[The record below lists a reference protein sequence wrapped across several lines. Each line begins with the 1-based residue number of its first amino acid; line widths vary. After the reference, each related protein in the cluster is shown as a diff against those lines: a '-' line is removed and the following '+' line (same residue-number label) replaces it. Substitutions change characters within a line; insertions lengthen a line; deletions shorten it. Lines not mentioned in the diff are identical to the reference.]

1 MFSEWIAAPIVM
13 KLKSFALDRTGSIA
27 LGFGLAFIP
36 ILVAAGVALDYSKAS
51 NAQTQFKAILD
62 AAALSGVRSSTV
74 LQTVGKATQKEELV
88 ELVKRDFVAQVD
100 SRPDLLAMLKDVK
113 TEGTITGEALTINLC
128 YIATVNTGFVRFV
141 GITTMQMKGCA
152 QAVTP
157 LPSYVSIH
165 ALVDASGSMGIGA
178 STDDQ
183 AIMQTRLGCA
193 FACHTMNWGQPIYSP
208 RCDTRNKWAQTT
220 NCVHSIGAKT
230 RFDVVRGTLIEMIEA
245 AQAATRWPSHFT
257 FQVHKFS
264 NTATQIHAASSDL
277 ASVKRAVQGMAP
289 DIDGAGTNLRHALQ
303 QIRTSIPAGGDGRSP
318 GSPKVYLIILTDGVE
333 GNLHYRCSIQANS
346 TACLHTGV
354 AGRDG
359 NFILNNPGFWNST
372 QRFQVIDPTVC
383 TPFKSRGINVMTL
396 HTEYYIPV
404 NSPGLHFTQI
414 KAMLVPEIKGRLA
427 ACASSRDMAY
437 SAMTP
442 AEIQSA
448 MSRMFRSIALKAQL
462 TF

>member
-1 MFSEWIAAPIVM
+1 MFSEWIAASIVM

-88 ELVKRDFVAQVD
+88 ELVRRDFVAQVD

-183 AIMQTRLGCA
+183 SVCRRGSAAPLPAIRRTGASR
-193 FACHTMNWGQPIYSP
+193 
-208 RCDTRNKWAQTT
+208 
-220 NCVHSIGAKT
+220 SIRPDAIHVTSGRK
-230 RFDVVRGTLIEMIEA
+230 R
-245 AQAATRWPSHFT
+245 P
-257 FQVHKFS
+257 
-264 NTATQIHAASSDL
+264 TA
-277 ASVKRAVQGMAP
+277 
-289 DIDGAGTNLRHALQ
+289 
-303 QIRTSIPAGGDGRSP
+303 
-318 GSPKVYLIILTDGVE
+318 
-333 GNLHYRCSIQANS
+333 S
-346 TACLHTGV
+346 TASEP
-354 AGRDG
+354 R
-359 NFILNNPGFWNST
+359 P
-372 QRFQVIDPTVC
+372 
-383 TPFKSRGINVMTL
+383 
-396 HTEYYIPV
+396 
-404 NSPGLHFTQI
+404 
-414 KAMLVPEIKGRLA
+414 
-427 ACASSRDMAY
+427 AS
-437 SAMTP
+437 
-442 AEIQSA
+442 
-448 MSRMFRSIALKAQL
+448 MSYAKRSLK
-462 TF
+462 